1 MLLLAWS
8 SDKAQQCARALEQE
22 FDEPVRIA
30 SSLEQASQEL
40 KANDFSAVLLDQF
53 LCEAWPSQADF
64 VFQHVG
70 SATPVIVN
78 FAISAMDR
86 IVRTVRASLEQSKR
100 EMQMARRQACSA
112 LNADLKDD
120 LTALLL
126 SCGLE
131 LQDQALPA
139 HAAEQLRRIEAIAKD
154 MQQKLLGVDVKEMTT
169 AAHA

>member
-8 SDKAQQCARALEQE
+8 SDKAQQCASALEQE
-22 FDEPVRIA
+22 FDQPVRIV
-30 SSLEQASQEL
+30 SSLEQATQQL

-53 LCEAWPSQADF
+53 LCEAWPSQADL

-70 SATPVIVN
+70 SATPVIMN

-86 IVRTVRASLEQSKR
+86 IVRTVRTSLEQSKR
-100 EMQMARRQACSA
+100 EMQMARQQACSA
-112 LNADLKDD
+112 LNAGLKDD

-131 LQDQALPA
+131 LQDEALPA
-139 HAAEQLRRIEAIAKD
+139 HAAEQLRRIEAIAKN
-154 MQQKLLGVDVKEMTT
+154 MQQKLSGEDVKKFTT